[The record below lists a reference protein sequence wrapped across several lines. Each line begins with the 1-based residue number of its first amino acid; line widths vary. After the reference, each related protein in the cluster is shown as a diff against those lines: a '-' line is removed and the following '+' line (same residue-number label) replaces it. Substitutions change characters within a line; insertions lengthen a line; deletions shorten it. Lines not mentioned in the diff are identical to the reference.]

1 MPEQSGKGRAEDPPD
16 DSRDDDAGLDQRLAE
31 ALADYVDLLS
41 QEEIIDAASFCERY
55 PEVEADLR
63 REIETLQD
71 MDVLVEPSTRD
82 GADPSSE
89 PSLERLSGHR
99 ILGEIG
105 SGGMGRVL
113 LALDERLGRKVAIKT
128 LKARYSNHPLLR
140 TRFMHEARAMAKLSH
155 PNIVHIYN
163 LGESQE
169 MPHFVME
176 YLEGSP
182 LTEAARALPLRQKV
196 DLIQK
201 VVRTVEF
208 VHQHQILHRDLK
220 PGNIVVGADLE
231 PKLLDFGL
239 ALQVDDLENRMT
251 RAGEVL
257 GTLEYFSP
265 EQTRGDSTLDPRS
278 DVFSLGTI
286 LYQVLTGSLPF
297 SGESF
302 AEAVTAIRDQ
312 EPILPRRFN
321 SSLPGALQNICLKAL
336 EKNPSDRYQ
345 SAGEMAQDIERYL
358 AGDDV
363 LALPTAYSRLLAGR
377 IEGHMRE
384 LEAWKTDQ
392 VVSDS
397 EYDALRKAYGRLS
410 EREDTWIMET
420 RRLSLSQVTLYLG
433 AWVLVV
439 GAALV
444 FLFNYSHLSGMLPVL
459 VVDAA
464 AIPTAYFGIRNWK
477 AGRFRFA
484 IAYLLTFCLL
494 LPIALL
500 VSMGEFRV
508 FPGLTR
514 GREDLELFYK
524 FDDTF
529 KKTTNAQLWW
539 ALLLSLPAY
548 VWLRRF
554 TQSSVFSL
562 VFATIAALL
571 SLTTLLRLGL
581 LEWIDKDPGRVYLYL
596 IPISLAYF
604 VGAIAIEYSDH
615 TSDSRYFYPFA
626 VTFTFAALSGLA
638 AYHEPYANWLQSVAP
653 WTRGQVEYLFIIN
666 AGIYFLL
673 ERICEQF
680 RSSSQLRMVAKAFRF
695 AIPGHV
701 MTSLL
706 LLGLEASS
714 LWEKSPAQIAMRRE
728 ARIFEALLPI
738 VACAFVFGSIPK
750 QMKNFFASGLFFLA
764 VGIVRLQQ
772 DVFEDRALW
781 PIALILMGVI
791 LLAVS
796 RYPTAHQIIAR
807 HLRRRS

>member
-1 MPEQSGKGRAEDPPD
+1 MPGQPGNGGENLRD
-16 DSRDDDAGLDQRLAE
+16 DSPAGDASLERRLAQ

-41 QEEIIDAASFCERY
+41 RGEIVDTANFCARY

-63 REIETLQD
+63 GEIETLQE
-71 MDVLVEPSTRD
+71 MDVLIDGSTRD
-82 GADPSSE
+82 GDDASCE
-89 PSLERLSGHR
+89 PALERLSGHR

-128 LKARYSNHPLLR
+128 LKARYSNHAILR

-163 LGESQE
+163 LGVAQE
-169 MPHFVME
+169 IPHFVME

-196 DLIQK
+196 DLMQK

-220 PGNIVVGADLE
+220 PGNIVVGPDLE

-239 ALQVDDLENRMT
+239 ALQVDDLQNRMT
-251 RAGEVL
+251 RAGEVM

-265 EQTRGDSTLDPRS
+265 EQTRGDSALDARS

-286 LYQVLTGSLPF
+286 FYQVLTGSLPF

-312 EPILPRRFN
+312 EPTLPRRLN

-358 AGDDV
+358 AGEDV

-377 IEGHMRE
+377 IEGHVRE
-384 LEAWKTDQ
+384 LEAWKKDQ

-444 FLFNYSHLSGMLPVL
+444 LLFRYSHLSGMLPVL

-464 AIPTAYFGIRNWK
+464 AIPTAYFGIRSWK

-484 IAYLLTFCLL
+484 IAYLLAFCLL
-494 LPIALL
+494 LPIALS
-500 VSMGEFRV
+500 VTMGEFRI
-508 FPGLTR
+508 FSGLTR

-524 FDDTF
+524 FGNTF
-529 KKTTNAQLWW
+529 KQTTNAQLWW

-548 VWLRRF
+548 MWLRRF

-562 VFATIAALL
+562 VFAAMAALL
-571 SLTTLLRLGL
+571 SLATLLRLGM
-581 LEWIDKDPGRVYLYL
+581 LEWIDTDPGRVYLYL
-596 IPISLAYF
+596 IPVSLAYF
-604 VGAIAIEYSDH
+604 AGAIAIEYSGR

-626 VTFTFAALSGLA
+626 VTFTFAALSGVA
-638 AYHEPYANWLQSVAP
+638 AFHEPYAQWLESVAP
-653 WTRGQVEYLFIIN
+653 WSRGQVEYLFIIN
-666 AGIYFLL
+666 AGIYLLL

-680 RSSSQLRMVAKAFRF
+680 HSSSQLRMVAKTFRF

-714 LWEKSPAQIAMRRE
+714 LWEKSPAQVAMRRE
-728 ARIFEALLPI
+728 ARIFEGLLPI

-764 VGIVRLQQ
+764 IGIVRLQQ
-772 DVFEDRALW
+772 DLFDNHALW
-781 PIALILMGVI
+781 PIALILIGVS
-791 LLAVS
+791 LLAAS
-796 RYPTAHQIIAR
+796 RYPTLRLVIAR
-807 HLRRRS
+807 RFRRSN

>member
-1 MPEQSGKGRAEDPPD
+1 MSGQPGNGGGESLWN
-16 DSRDDDAGLDQRLAE
+16 DSSAGDTRLEQRLAE
-31 ALADYVDLLS
+31 ALADYIDLLS
-41 QEEIIDAASFCERY
+41 REEIVDAASFCERY

-63 REIETLQD
+63 REIATLQE
-71 MDVLVEPSTRD
+71 MDILADASTRD
-82 GADPSSE
+82 GDDPSCE
-89 PSLERLSGHR
+89 PSFERLSGHR

-128 LKARYSNHPLLR
+128 LKARYSNHPILR
-140 TRFMHEARAMAKLSH
+140 ARFMHEARAMAKLSH

-163 LGESQE
+163 LGESNE
-169 MPHFVME
+169 IPHYVME
-176 YLEGSP
+176 HLEGSP
-182 LTEAARALPLRQKV
+182 LTEAARVLPLRQKV
-196 DLIQK
+196 DLVQK

-239 ALQVDDLENRMT
+239 ALQVDDLENRIT
-251 RAGEVL
+251 RVGEVM

-265 EQTRGDSTLDPRS
+265 EQTRGEGALDPRS

-286 LYQVLTGSLPF
+286 FYQVLTGSLPF

-302 AEAVTAIRDQ
+302 AEAVRAIREQ
-312 EPILPRRFN
+312 EPILPRCFN

-358 AGDDV
+358 AGEDV
-363 LALPTAYSRLLAGR
+363 LALPTSYSRLLAGR

-384 LEAWKTDQ
+384 LETWKQDQ

-439 GAALV
+439 GSALV
-444 FLFNYSHLSGMLPVL
+444 LLFQLPQLSGMSSVL

-464 AIPTAYFGIRNWK
+464 AIPTAYFGIRSWK

-484 IAYLLTFCLL
+484 IAYLLAFCLL

-500 VSMGEFRV
+500 VTMGEYSIFS
-508 FPGLTR
+508 GLTK

-524 FDDTF
+524 FDAF

-562 VFATIAALL
+562 VFAAIAALF
-571 SLTTLLRLGL
+571 SLATLLRLGM
-581 LEWIDKDPGRVYLYL
+581 LEWLDKDPGKVYLYL

-604 VGAIAIEYSDH
+604 AGAIAIEYSDRS
-615 TSDSRYFYPFA
+615 SDSRYFYPFA
-626 VTFTFAALSGLA
+626 VTFTFAALSGVA
-638 AYHEPYANWLQSVAP
+638 AYHEPYAKWLQSVVP
-653 WTRGQVEYLFIIN
+653 WSRGQIEYLFIIN
-666 AGIYFLL
+666 AGIYLL
-673 ERICEQF
+673 LQGMFERF
-680 RSSSQLRMVAKAFRF
+680 HSSQLRMVAKAFRF
-695 AIPGHV
+695 VIPGHV

-706 LLGLEASS
+706 LLGLEASR
-714 LWEKSPAQIAMRRE
+714 LWEESPAQVAMRRE
-728 ARIFEALLPI
+728 ARIFESLLPI

-764 VGIVRLQQ
+764 IGIVRLQQ
-772 DVFEDRALW
+772 DFFHDRALW
-781 PIALILMGVI
+781 PIALILIGVS
-791 LLAVS
+791 LQAAS
-796 RYPTAHQIIAR
+796 RYSSARLVIAR
-807 HLRRRS
+807 RLRRRS

>member
-1 MPEQSGKGRAEDPPD
+1 MSGQPGNGGAENLRNDSSAGDNGPE
-16 DSRDDDAGLDQRLAE
+16 QRLAE

-41 QEEIIDAASFCERY
+41 REEIVDTASFCKRY

-63 REIETLQD
+63 SEIATLQE
-71 MDVLVEPSTRD
+71 MDVLADASTRD
-82 GADPSSE
+82 GADPSCE

-128 LKARYSNHPLLR
+128 LKARYSNHPILR
-140 TRFMHEARAMAKLSH
+140 SRFMHEARAMAKLSH

-169 MPHFVME
+169 VPHFVME

-196 DLIQK
+196 DLMQK

-251 RAGEVL
+251 RAGDVM

-265 EQTRGDSTLDPRS
+265 EQTRGNALDPRS

-286 LYQVLTGSLPF
+286 FYQVLTGSLPF

-312 EPILPRRFN
+312 EPILPRRLN
-321 SSLPGALQNICLKAL
+321 SSLPGALQNICVKAL

-358 AGDDV
+358 AGEEV
-363 LALPTAYSRLLAGR
+363 LALPTSYTRLLAGR
-377 IEGHMRE
+377 IEGHLRE
-384 LEAWKTDQ
+384 VEAWKTDQ

-444 FLFNYSHLSGMLPVL
+444 FLFQYSHLSGMLSVL

-464 AIPTAYFGIRNWK
+464 AIPTAYFGIRSWK
-477 AGRFRFA
+477 AERFRFA

-500 VSMGEFRV
+500 VSMGEFGI
-508 FPGLTR
+508 FSGLTR
-514 GREDLELFYK
+514 GRQDLELFYK

-529 KKTTNAQLWW
+529 KQTTNAQLWW

-562 VFATIAALL
+562 VFAAVAALF
-571 SLTTLLRLGL
+571 SQATLLRLGM
-581 LEWIDKDPGRVYLYL
+581 LEWIDNDPGKVYLYL

-604 VGAIAIEYSDH
+604 VGAIAIEYSDR

-626 VTFTFAALSGLA
+626 VTFTFAALSGVA
-638 AYHEPYANWLQSVAP
+638 AYHEPYAKWLQSVAP
-653 WTRGQVEYLFIIN
+653 WSRGQVEYLFIIN
-666 AGIYFLL
+666 AGIYLLL

-680 RSSSQLRMVAKAFRF
+680 HSSAQLRMVAKAFRF

-714 LWEKSPAQIAMRRE
+714 LWEKSPAQVAMRRE
-728 ARIFEALLPI
+728 ARIFEVLLPI

-772 DVFEDRALW
+772 DFFRDRALW
-781 PIALILMGVI
+781 PIALILIGVS
-791 LLAVS
+791 LLAAS
-796 RYPTAHQIIAR
+796 RYASARLLIAR
-807 HLRRRS
+807 RFRRRS